1 MAKQQEAPKTYLQSY
16 NAAAMRKKFAAALSK
31 PAFGRLSD
39 VAGYEN
45 VFWGGRT
52 AGNLAFNLQKAYQSM
67 LLVVIVGGGYVPSKD
82 GMGVAS
88 KVAEGRAKGLL
99 PERLRHME
107 PADWRAVAA
116 NIPITT
122 TEGGKGISV
131 GGMINLLEGL
141 SDLANG
147 VETAA
152 VAELIKNL
160 KMFARVSPEYAV
172 FRPTAAAAE
181 ANAAAARADL
191 RAQMLAEDT
200 ETAAVA

>member
-1 MAKQQEAPKTYLQSY
+1 MAKQEAPKTYLQSY
-16 NAAAMRKKFAAALSK
+16 DAPAMRKKFAAALSK

-39 VAGYEN
+39 IPGYEN

-67 LLVVIVGGGYVPSKD
+67 LLIVIVGGGYVPSKD

-99 PERLRHME
+99 PEQLRHME

-116 NIPITT
+116 NLPLAS

-147 VETAA
+147 KSTPAVTQLIGIMKKFAA
-152 VAELIKNL
+152 
-160 KMFARVSPEYAV
+160 VSPEYAA
-172 FRPTAAAAE
+172 FRPTASVAE
-181 ANAAAARADL
+181 ANAAAARDALFAEMMAD
-191 RAQMLAEDT
+191 AT